1 MVSLRQNY
9 TINWIVAYRGSVGDL
24 LCPTE
29 HKFPRTSQGTF
40 RLAFEAIYKAITGVE
55 LERTIYGKP
64 ERATYTFA
72 DECLSSWMEE
82 IHSERVLPEHVY
94 MIGDNP
100 QSDIVGGNLYGWKTC
115 LVKTGV
121 HQGDENDKENPASMG
136 VFENV
141 LHAVVAVMRMELG
154 DDFKFEFNMRNQ
166 VLE

>member
-1 MVSLRQNY
+1 
-9 TINWIVAYRGSVGDL
+9 
-24 LCPTE
+24 
-29 HKFPRTSQGTF
+29 
-40 RLAFEAIYKAITGVE
+40 
-55 LERTIYGKP
+55 
-64 ERATYTFA
+64 
-72 DECLSSWMEE
+72 MEE

-100 QSDIVGGNLYGWKTC
+100 QSDIVGGNLYGWNTC

-154 DDFKFEFNMRNQ
+154 DDFKFKFDMRNP
-166 VLE
+166 VPRE